1 MLPRICACSMTHFA
15 SQTKKHWD
23 LAKSKHNMAAFY
35 ELQRQLKMERTA
47 QSGTT
52 TGAKM
57 AVNRSR
63 TFHFMLPAV
72 YGACMEN
79 VTRKAAGKLSKGNHV
94 RQSVKY

>member
-1 MLPRICACSMTHFA
+1 
-15 SQTKKHWD
+15 
-23 LAKSKHNMAAFY
+23 MAAFY

-79 VTRKAAGKLSKGNHV
+79 VTRKAAGKLSKSKLNYQDKYADVKLLV
-94 RQSVKY
+94 RA

>member
-1 MLPRICACSMTHFA
+1 
-15 SQTKKHWD
+15 
-23 LAKSKHNMAAFY
+23 
-35 ELQRQLKMERTA
+35 MERTA

-57 AVNRSR
+57 VVNRYR

-79 VTRKAAGKLSKGNHV
+79 VTRKAAGKLSKRKLNY
-94 RQSVKY
+94 QDKYADVKLLVSA

>member
-1 MLPRICACSMTHFA
+1 
-15 SQTKKHWD
+15 
-23 LAKSKHNMAAFY
+23 
-35 ELQRQLKMERTA
+35 MERTA

-52 TGAKM
+52 TRAKM

-79 VTRKAAGKLSKGNHV
+79 VTSKAAGKLFKGDHV

>member
-1 MLPRICACSMTHFA
+1 
-15 SQTKKHWD
+15 
-23 LAKSKHNMAAFY
+23 MAAFY

-57 AVNRSR
+57 VVNRSR

-79 VTRKAAGKLSKGNHV
+79 VTSKAAGKLSKGDYV

>member
-1 MLPRICACSMTHFA
+1 MA
-15 SQTKKHWD
+15 KKFNLIWC
-23 LAKSKHNMAAFY
+23 L

-52 TGAKM
+52 IGEKM

>member
-1 MLPRICACSMTHFA
+1 
-15 SQTKKHWD
+15 
-23 LAKSKHNMAAFY
+23 
-35 ELQRQLKMERTA
+35 MERTA

-52 TGAKM
+52 TRAKM

-79 VTRKAAGKLSKGNHV
+79 VTSKAAGKLFKGDYVSQILEV
-94 RQSVKY
+94 RKCLTGTLNRLSLLPLILSCEASL

>member
-1 MLPRICACSMTHFA
+1 MTHFA

-23 LAKSKHNMAAFY
+23 LAKSKHNIAVFY

-47 QSGTT
+47 QSGTI

-79 VTRKAAGKLSKGNHV
+79 VTRKAAGKLSKRDHV
-94 RQSVKY
+94 RQSVIYLR

>member
-1 MLPRICACSMTHFA
+1 
-15 SQTKKHWD
+15 
-23 LAKSKHNMAAFY
+23 
-35 ELQRQLKMERTA
+35 
-47 QSGTT
+47 
-52 TGAKM
+52 M

-79 VTRKAAGKLSKGNHV
+79 VTRKAAGKLSKGDHV